1 MGKLK
6 YKVGSQFI
14 VFENHQKMSHVNK
27 IQFLKP
33 FSFLVSTRIF
43 WCKKVGLW
51 TPKYFQSSKIIGK
64 SRFKKKKKKQVSKV
78 KMLSNETFGNS
89 IINKLENDIKN
100 EIFIYCAL
108 LFHFI
113 YDRQTTKL
121 TLVFLPTNK
130 SLCSKK
136 GLQHVEANQSLYWAI
151 TKNQRDT
158 HSVWKSQKK
167 SHSTLRAK
175 RATFTF

>member
-33 FSFLVSTRIF
+33 FSFLVATRIF
-43 WCKKVGLW
+43 WCKKKDFGHPNIFKVR
-51 TPKYFQSSKIIGK
+51 KSQGK
-64 SRFKKKKKKQVSKV
+64 VDLRKKKQVSKV

-136 GLQHVEANQSLYWAI
+136 GLQHVEANQSLY
-151 TKNQRDT
+151 
-158 HSVWKSQKK
+158 
-167 SHSTLRAK
+167 
-175 RATFTF
+175 